1 MLRLEA
7 EREHR
12 QKLQNQEK
20 RRKQLDLSLRLKMKR
35 LTRDRQEEL
44 ALDMS
49 ILEQLLSEE
58 RDEKQDEI
66 LKKVRLQLAVWPTK
80 VLIVT

>member
-1 MLRLEA
+1 MEA

-12 QKLQNQEK
+12 QKLQDQEK

-49 ILEQLLSEE
+49 ILEQLMSEE
-58 RDEKQDEI
+58 RMKS
-66 LKKVRLQLAVWPTK
+66 KMRSSKRLEHCGNF
-80 VLIVT
+80 

>member
-1 MLRLEA
+1 MEA

-12 QKLQNQEK
+12 QKLQDQEK

-35 LTRDRQEEL
+35 LSRDRQEEL

-49 ILEQLLSEE
+49 ILEQLMAEE
-58 RDEKQDEI
+58 RDEKQDEV
-66 LKKVRLQLAVWPTK
+66 LKKVRFQPILWSFLT
-80 VLIVT
+80 IT